1 MENLSVGVIAGLVIA
16 GILAVASFINSVG
29 SAIEKLVKMWK
40 TAKAPND
47 LQNDRLDQVE
57 NDIKIL
63 KGYADSDN
71 RRLKALED
79 GRRIEMRV
87 LLALL
92 SHGIDGNNIKQME
105 DSRTELETFLI
116 NQ

>member
-1 MENLSVGVIAGLVIA
+1 MGNLSPGTIVALVI
-16 GILAVASFINSVG
+16 GGVLAVAAFINSVG
-29 SAIEKLVKMWK
+29 GAIEKVVKGVK
-40 TAKAPND
+40 AAKAPND

-57 NDIKIL
+57 KDVKTL
-63 KGYADSDN
+63 KGCIDKDN
-71 RRLKALED
+71 QRLQTLEE

-92 SHGIDGNNIKQME
+92 GHGIDGNNQKQME
-105 DSRTELETFLI
+105 KAKSELESFLI